1 MGPARQP
8 TQLSEI
14 HTNPASRSRRCPSRQ
29 TKGSLRPEG
38 GPHRILIR
46 FTPKFT
52 KRFLGPKE
60 NIKWSTMTI
69 PEIMFDASLLLSPHV
84 LLLGKLF
91 RHEAFENPSFTT
103 PDSLSKLN
111 IYFDEYELP
120 IPLKKSMFDIYVFR
134 DTIKTALNGY
144 VISEN
149 KNITYAMMAKWTR
162 VMGEIVG
169 FTIAVIFYTLR
180 YNAANEFDQSP
191 NISDGLRNLILG
203 HADSDPF
210 RRHYLGRV
218 VNVDTMAVVRHKPR
232 QQALMHQAT
241 SVGCS
246 VSKRRS
252 TELTAEQSAAVN
264 DDPLTLKKLLNP
276 KKLLQRQRI
285 LCAQQQLDVINKEL
299 IGERARLRR
308 ERKRQ
313 IRKDWS
319 REQAVKDIERQLAG
333 KPLERPHES
342 SPDSDLPPA
351 QKRLLQALTA
361 PVGNTFEEEYY
372 RHTAAIEAVIAYCSV
387 QEGPSVRR
395 PRIAAQPRKADN
407 PPAVGMAGHACTVSN
422 EVAEAITSVIVRD
435 ETERP
440 RRCFLCGGFATT
452 RLGLTIALSLS
463 KPNLTSHTPA

>member
-1 MGPARQP
+1 
-8 TQLSEI
+8 
-14 HTNPASRSRRCPSRQ
+14 
-29 TKGSLRPEG
+29 
-38 GPHRILIR
+38 
-46 FTPKFT
+46 
-52 KRFLGPKE
+52 
-60 NIKWSTMTI
+60 MTI

-84 LLLGKLF
+84 LRLGKLF

-103 PDSLSKLN
+103 PDSLSKLD

-120 IPLKKSMFDIYVFR
+120 IPLKKSMFDTYVFR
-134 DTIKTALNGY
+134 DTIKTALDGY

-162 VMGEIVG
+162 VIGEIVG
-169 FTIAVIFYTLR
+169 FIITVILYTLR

-218 VNVDTMAVVRHKPR
+218 VNVDTMAVVRHKPQ
-232 QQALMHQAT
+232 QQALMRQAT

-246 VSKRRS
+246 VSKRRP
-252 TELTAEQSAAVN
+252 TELTAEQSSAVN
-264 DDPLTLKKLLNP
+264 DDPRVQ
-276 KKLLQRQRI
+276 KLLQRQRI
-285 LCAQQQLDVINKEL
+285 LRIKAKRSHKAQQQLDVINKEL

-342 SPDSDLPPA
+342 SPAMGEEFHGACSTSIFRGHPMSCSERIRDVDEENDYQPSEGFDDEDQYRTTIKKRKRRV
-351 QKRLLQALTA
+351 QKVNGESGKTRGEQTKEQ
-361 PVGNTFEEEYY
+361 TKKK
-372 RHTAAIEAVIAYCSV
+372 
-387 QEGPSVRR
+387 
-395 PRIAAQPRKADN
+395 RK
-407 PPAVGMAGHACTVSN
+407 M
-422 EVAEAITSVIVRD
+422 R
-435 ETERP
+435 
-440 RRCFLCGGFATT
+440 
-452 RLGLTIALSLS
+452 
-463 KPNLTSHTPA
+463 